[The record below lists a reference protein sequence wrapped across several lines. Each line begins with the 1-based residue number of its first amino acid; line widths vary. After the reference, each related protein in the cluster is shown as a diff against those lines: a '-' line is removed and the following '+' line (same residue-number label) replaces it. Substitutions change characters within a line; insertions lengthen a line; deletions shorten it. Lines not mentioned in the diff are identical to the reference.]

1 MVTENTEPLEDGAAP
16 QGTSAES
23 TESTPRTFTQED
35 VNRLT
40 GQARRDARSQFSDYD
55 ALKERAA
62 RADELEQ
69 AQLSEAEKM
78 SQRATTAEAQVAEA
92 NARTADALIA
102 SEVKVRAVQLGVVDP
117 DAAYLLMDRSS
128 VKYDPDSGVSGVDD
142 ALTQLLDDKPYLKG
156 AAARTPNINPESG
169 QPAPVTRLSADQQ
182 EAARLMGMTDEE
194 YSQGL

>member
-1 MVTENTEPLEDGAAP
+1 MVTENTEPLEEGAAP
-16 QGTSAES
+16 QEQAVSQPD
-23 TESTPRTFTQED
+23 STPRLFSQEE

-40 GQARRDARSQFSDYD
+40 GQARRDARNQFSDYD

-62 RADELEQ
+62 KADELEQ
-69 AQLSEAEKM
+69 AQLTEAEKL
-78 SQRATTAEAQVAEA
+78 SQRAADAERQLADA
-92 NARTADALIA
+92 NAKTADALIA
-102 SEVKVRAVQLGVVDP
+102 SEVKVRAVQLGIVDP

-169 QPAPVTRLSADQQ
+169 QPAPVTRLSTDQQ
-182 EAARLMGMTDEE
+182 EAARLMGMTEEE
-194 YSQGL
+194 YSLGL

>member
-1 MVTENTEPLEDGAAP
+1 MVTENTEPLEEGAAP
-16 QGTSAES
+16 QEQAVSQPD
-23 TESTPRTFTQED
+23 STPRLFSQEE

-40 GQARRDARSQFSDYD
+40 GQARRDARNQFSDYD

-62 RADELEQ
+62 KADELEQ
-69 AQLSEAEKM
+69 AQLTEAEKL
-78 SQRATTAEAQVAEA
+78 SQRAADAERQLADA
-92 NARTADALIA
+92 NAKTADALIA

-169 QPAPVTRLSADQQ
+169 QPAPVTRLSTDQQ
-182 EAARLMGMTDEE
+182 EAARLMGMTEEE
-194 YSQGL
+194 YSLGL